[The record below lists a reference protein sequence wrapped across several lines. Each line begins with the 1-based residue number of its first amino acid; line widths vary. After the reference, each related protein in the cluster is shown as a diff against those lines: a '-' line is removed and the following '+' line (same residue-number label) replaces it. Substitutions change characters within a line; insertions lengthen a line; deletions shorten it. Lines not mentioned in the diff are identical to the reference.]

1 MSDFLFGALTG
12 FFVGFLLCVGLL
24 FIFVESI

>member
-1 MSDFLFGALTG
+1 MSDFLLGALTG

-24 FIFVESI
+24 VIFVESV